1 MAHLGGGISVGAH
14 RHGRVI
20 DVSNALDG
28 EGPFSP
34 ERSGALPAK
43 QLVDLCFSGRYT
55 EREVDRMISGRGGL
69 VSLTGSNNVKEL
81 VERGLNG
88 DQKTL
93 RIIEAMAY
101 NVGKEVGCM
110 AAVLHGNVNAI
121 LITGGIAYSA
131 FICDYIKAM
140 VEFVAPVVVIPG
152 EDEMQALADNALEVL
167 RGEWQPEVYK

>member
-1 MAHLGGGISVGAH
+1 M
-14 RHGRVI
+14 I

-167 RGEWQPEVYK
+167 RGERQPEVYK